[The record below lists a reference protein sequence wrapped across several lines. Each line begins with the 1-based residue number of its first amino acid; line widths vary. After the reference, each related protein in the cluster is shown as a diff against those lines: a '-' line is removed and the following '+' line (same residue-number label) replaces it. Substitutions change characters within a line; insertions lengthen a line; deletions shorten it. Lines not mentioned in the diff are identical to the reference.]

1 MLLMKY
7 ITREKIY
14 SKLAADL
21 DMSESVFEAMK
32 SKIAVFKPTTSI
44 PGNASEDAWFA
55 IKY

>member
-32 SKIAVFKPTTSI
+32 SKIALLKPTASI
-44 PGNASEDAWFA
+44 PGTRF
-55 IKY
+55 